1 MSRGLE
7 EIGERVATVVEVCER
22 PEVEEEVLERL
33 EVEHRE
39 GSSAGRLVPFNSS
52 ETRQAVA
59 KNLHR

>member
-7 EIGERVATVVEVCER
+7 EIGERVATVCER
-22 PEVEEEVLERL
+22 PEDEGEVLERL

-39 GSSAGRLVPFNSS
+39 GSSAGRLVPFDSS
-52 ETRQAVA
+52 KTRQAVA

>member
-1 MSRGLE
+1 MGKVK
-7 EIGERVATVVEVCER
+7 G
-22 PEVEEEVLERL
+22 EVLERL